1 MSDNKDIKDGKKNN
15 ADDVEE
21 NVIQDERVNI
31 NEEEEGAPA
40 HENCHGEIGE
50 IYNVGIYYIYIMML
64 IIAIILFSSI
74 YKFLLFLT
82 GKRFLAIVIAGA
94 SVIGLN
100 IHIYALYYM
109 PYSSDPNYLPN
120 PQQEDQLSEEVARDG
135 NISNNDIKQN
145 KLP

>member
-1 MSDNKDIKDGKKNN
+1 MSDSKNIKDWKENN
-15 ADDVEE
+15 ADDAEE
-21 NVIQDERVNI
+21 NVIQEESVIDYSS
-31 NEEEEGAPA
+31 EEEEGAPA

-120 PQQEDQLSEEVARDG
+120 PQQEDQPSEEVPRDG
-135 NISNNDIKQN
+135 NISNDIK
-145 KLP
+145 

>member
-1 MSDNKDIKDGKKNN
+1 MSDKKDTEGGQENN
-15 ADDVEE
+15 ADEVEE
-21 NVIQDERVNI
+21 NVIQDERVIVNRE
-31 NEEEEGAPA
+31 EEEEGAPA

-120 PQQEDQLSEEVARDG
+120 PQHEDQLSEEAPRDG
-135 NISNNDIKQN
+135 NISNDDIK
-145 KLP
+145 

>member
-1 MSDNKDIKDGKKNN
+1 MSDSKNIKDRKENN
-15 ADDVEE
+15 ADDAEE
-21 NVIQDERVNI
+21 NVIQEESVIDNSSE
-31 NEEEEGAPA
+31 EEEEGAPA

-120 PQQEDQLSEEVARDG
+120 PQQEDQLSEEVPRDG
-135 NISNNDIKQN
+135 NISNEDIK
-145 KLP
+145 

>member
-1 MSDNKDIKDGKKNN
+1 MSDNKDTEGGQENN
-15 ADDVEE
+15 ADEVEE
-21 NVIQDERVNI
+21 NVIQDERVIVNR
-31 NEEEEGAPA
+31 EEEEGAPA

-120 PQQEDQLSEEVARDG
+120 PQQEDQLSEEVASDG
-135 NISNNDIKQN
+135 NNSNNNTK
-145 KLP
+145 

>member
-1 MSDNKDIKDGKKNN
+1 MSDNKDNKDGKENN
-15 ADDVEE
+15 ADDEEE
-21 NVIQDERVNI
+21 NVIQDERVII

>member
-1 MSDNKDIKDGKKNN
+1 MSDSKNIKDGKENN
-15 ADDVEE
+15 ADDGEE
-21 NVIQDERVNI
+21 NVIQEESVIDNSSE
-31 NEEEEGAPA
+31 EEEEGAPA

-120 PQQEDQLSEEVARDG
+120 PQQEDQLGEEVPRDG
-135 NISNNDIKQN
+135 DISNDDIK
-145 KLP
+145 

>member
-1 MSDNKDIKDGKKNN
+1 MSDSKNIKDGKENN
-15 ADDVEE
+15 ADDGEE
-21 NVIQDERVNI
+21 NVIQEESVIDNSE
-31 NEEEEGAPA
+31 EEEEGAPA

-120 PQQEDQLSEEVARDG
+120 PQQKDQLCEEVPRDG
-135 NISNNDIKQN
+135 NISNDDVK
-145 KLP
+145 

>member
-1 MSDNKDIKDGKKNN
+1 MSDKKDTEGGQENN
-15 ADDVEE
+15 ADEVEE
-21 NVIQDERVNI
+21 NVIQDERVIVNREE
-31 NEEEEGAPA
+31 EEEEGGAPS

-120 PQQEDQLSEEVARDG
+120 PQQEDQLSEEAPRDG
-135 NISNNDIKQN
+135 NISNDDIK
-145 KLP
+145 

>member
-1 MSDNKDIKDGKKNN
+1 MSDNKDIEDGKEKD
-15 ADDVEE
+15 ADDAEE
-21 NVIQDERVNI
+21 NVIQDEGVIDNS
-31 NEEEEGAPA
+31 EEEEEDAPA

-120 PQQEDQLSEEVARDG
+120 PQQEDQPSEEVPRDG
-135 NISNNDIKQN
+135 NISNDIK
-145 KLP
+145 

>member
-1 MSDNKDIKDGKKNN
+1 MSDSKNIKDRKENN
-15 ADDVEE
+15 ADDGEE
-21 NVIQDERVNI
+21 NVIQEESVI
-31 NEEEEGAPA
+31 NNSSEEEEEGAPA

-120 PQQEDQLSEEVARDG
+120 PQQENQPSEEVPRDG
-135 NISNNDIKQN
+135 NISNDDIK
-145 KLP
+145 

>member
-1 MSDNKDIKDGKKNN
+1 MSDSKNIKDGKENN
-15 ADDVEE
+15 ADDGEE
-21 NVIQDERVNI
+21 NVIQEESVIDNSSE
-31 NEEEEGAPA
+31 EEEEGAPA

-120 PQQEDQLSEEVARDG
+120 PQQENQLSEEVPRDG
-135 NISNNDIKQN
+135 NISNDDIK
-145 KLP
+145 

>member
-1 MSDNKDIKDGKKNN
+1 MSDNKDIEDGKEKD
-15 ADDVEE
+15 ADDAEE
-21 NVIQDERVNI
+21 NVIQDESVIDNSE
-31 NEEEEGAPA
+31 EEEEGAPA

-120 PQQEDQLSEEVARDG
+120 PQQKDQLNKEVARDD
-135 NISNNDIKQN
+135 NTSNDDIE
-145 KLP
+145 

>member
-1 MSDNKDIKDGKKNN
+1 MSDNKDNKDGKENN
-15 ADDVEE
+15 ADDEEE
-21 NVIQDERVNI
+21 NVIQDERVII

-120 PQQEDQLSEEVARDG
+120 PQQEDQLSEEAPREG
-135 NISNNDIKQN
+135 NISNDDLK
-145 KLP
+145 